1 MLNVN
6 AGLNAAVPADWLLK
20 LNSSV
25 CHVLAAPVNMAS
37 VSQDFVGSVLSSTF
51 NFIEIPVCGLHT
63 LTFILLSV
71 AVNGIA
77 FAKLVCTVPANAVID
92 APAHNSAV
100 FDFTTLPTLLVAR
113 VGSVTTVASSA
124 PPKPTKP

>member
-1 MLNVN
+1 MNV
-6 AGLNAAVPADWLLK
+6 ALNALVPDDWLLK

-37 VSQDFVGSVLSSTF
+37 VSQLFVGSFLSSTF
-51 NFIEIPVCGLHT
+51 NLIEMFVCGLHT

-77 FAKLVCTVPANAVID
+77 FAKLVCTVPANAVIET
-92 APAHNSAV
+92 PAHNSAV
-100 FDFTTLPTLLVAR
+100 FVLITFPTLLVAR
-113 VGSVTTVASSA
+113 VGSITTVACSA
-124 PPKPTKP
+124 PPKPTRP